1 MNPEKFE
8 RTQSSLLI
16 PEKYMDEFDR
26 RTENISREDYLHELL
41 ERYRNVLLWG
51 TFEKLDCVKTCYQE
65 EGQNLQ
71 KKNFRPEN
79 ADWIE
84 LGEFAQWL
92 GISRTALF
100 TLLLLLDIAGWDIII
115 RAKFYDFGVP
125 PKVSSIAI
133 GVYLSKRKTIR
144 YNRLIRHKKWRKN

>member
-1 MNPEKFE
+1 MNPDKFE

-16 PEKYMDEFDR
+16 PEKYMDEFNR
-26 RTENISREDYLHELL
+26 RTKIFSREEYFHALL
-41 ERYRNVLLWG
+41 ERYRNVLLWK
-51 TFEKLDCVKTCYQE
+51 TFDKLDCVKTKYQE
-65 EGQNLQ
+65 EGQSLQ

-100 TLLLLLDIAGWDIII
+100 TLLLLLDLAGWDIII
-115 RAKFYDFGVP
+115 PDRFYDVAVP
-125 PKVSSIAI
+125 PKISSIAV
-133 GVYLSKRKTIR
+133 GVYLSKRKTTR
-144 YNRLIRHKKWRKN
+144 YNRLIRHKMR